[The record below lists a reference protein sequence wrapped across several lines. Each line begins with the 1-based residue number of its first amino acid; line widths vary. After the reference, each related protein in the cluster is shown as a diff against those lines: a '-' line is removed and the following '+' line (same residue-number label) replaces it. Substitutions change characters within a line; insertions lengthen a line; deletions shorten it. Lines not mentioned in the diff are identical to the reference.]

1 MCIISIITNIL
12 TYFINQLT
20 TSLFLRIFYFL
31 HDDHDDHDDHHHDD
45 GREVSA
51 VYVWDIIRNFRW

>member
-31 HDDHDDHDDHHHDD
+31 HDDHDDHDDD

-51 VYVWDIIRNFRW
+51 VYVWDKSSK